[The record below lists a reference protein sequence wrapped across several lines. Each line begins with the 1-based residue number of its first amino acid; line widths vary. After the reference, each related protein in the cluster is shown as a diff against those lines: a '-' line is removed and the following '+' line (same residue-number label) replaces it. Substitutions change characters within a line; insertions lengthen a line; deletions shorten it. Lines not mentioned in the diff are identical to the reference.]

1 MAYKLKKA
9 TIEDM
14 EALVQNRVDMLKE
27 VYELAPGEDV
37 SLLTHTTADFY
48 KKHLADDSHVAYF
61 FTVDDTNEVAATG
74 GITFFELMPT
84 PEDETGKRAF
94 IMNMR
99 TYANHRR
106 QGLGTLIL
114 DALLNEAKQR
124 GVANIQIEASEMGAK
139 LYSHYGFEPM
149 TYVMYL
155 PKEKQSQ

>member
-1 MAYKLKKA
+1 MACKLKRA
-9 TIEDM
+9 TMKDM
-14 EALVQNRVDMLKE
+14 AALVQNRVEMLKE
-27 VYELAPGEDV
+27 VYELAPEEDV
-37 SLLTHTTADFY
+37 SVLTQTTVGFY
-48 KKHLADDSHVAYF
+48 KKHLADDSHIAYF
-61 FTVDDTNEVAATG
+61 AVDGNGEIAATG

-84 PEDETGKRAF
+84 PEDIGGKRAF

-114 DALLNEAKQR
+114 DALVNEAKQR
-124 GVANIQIEASEMGAK
+124 GVTNIQIEASEMGAK

-155 PKEKQSQ
+155 PKEKQSG